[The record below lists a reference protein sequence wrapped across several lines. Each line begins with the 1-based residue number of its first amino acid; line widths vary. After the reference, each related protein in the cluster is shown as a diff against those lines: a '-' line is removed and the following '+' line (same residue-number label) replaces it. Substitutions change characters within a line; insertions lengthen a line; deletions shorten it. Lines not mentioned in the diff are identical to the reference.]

1 MRTFGFLK
9 VPVIAFLSPT
19 IEELDDNRCVVK
31 IPLTYRSKNHLKCMY
46 FGALAAGADI
56 AGGFMAMRFLNQGD
70 KKVNIIF
77 KDFHADFLK
86 RAEAD
91 TFFTCE
97 DGPAVKAAVDRALET
112 GERQSIPVHVVA
124 TTPSKLGSEPVAK
137 FTLTLSM
144 KKQQVKP

>member
-77 KDFHADFLK
+77 KDFHADFL
-86 RAEAD
+86 
-91 TFFTCE
+91 
-97 DGPAVKAAVDRALET
+97 
-112 GERQSIPVHVVA
+112 
-124 TTPSKLGSEPVAK
+124 
-137 FTLTLSM
+137 
-144 KKQQVKP
+144 